1 MNVASCYKI
10 AFVTRPHGLKG
21 EVTLTLLPDCPAL
34 ETGSSLFLQIR
45 DQLVPHFIESVSVK
59 GTKAYVKFEGVD
71 TAGGAG
77 GLKGCSVYLPK
88 TQRPRL
94 PKGEFYSDEVIGFEV
109 IDSTLGSLGT
119 VKGILETGASRHLVV
134 QREAREV
141 LIPLNG
147 PFITNFSKAKKS
159 IQVEIPEGLLD
170 L

>member
-1 MNVASCYKI
+1 MDVASCYKI
-10 AFVTRPHGLKG
+10 AFITRPHGLKG

-34 ETGSSLFLQIR
+34 EKGSSLFLQIR
-45 DQLVPHFIESVSVK
+45 NQLVPHFIESISAK
-59 GTKAYVKFEGVD
+59 GNKAYVKFDGVD
-71 TAGGAG
+71 TAAAADA
-77 GLKGCSVYLPK
+77 LKGCSLFLPK
-88 TQRPRL
+88 NQRPSL

-109 IDSTLGSLGT
+109 IDSILGSLGT
-119 VKGILETGASRHLVV
+119 VKGILETGANRHLVV

-147 PFITNFSKAKKS
+147 PFITHFSKAKKS